1 MMATVRSSTSH
12 EERTAAQPRQ
22 AIIEP
27 VIVGKID
34 EVNPTIRRIRL
45 QSTKPEQPLQV
56 RSFDLI
62 LLMSEKARFVVLY
75 NFSHA

>member
-1 MMATVRSSTSH
+1 MATVSSSTSH

-22 AIIEP
+22 ANIEP

-34 EVNPTIRRIRL
+34 EVNPTIRKIRL
-45 QSTKPEQPLQV
+45 QSTVPGQPLQV
-56 RSFDLI
+56 CPFHLI
-62 LLMSEKARFVVLY
+62 LLLMSEKIRFVAIY